1 MVGQK
6 PWIVCPRRLLTL
18 HGRKLSPQQI
28 AVRDRIVRYG
38 SLSPT
43 KEYRVWS
50 EVKMTV
56 PMTDRSKKTHLFNYT
71 FDYVLA
77 DKTSMPTSRISNA
90 LDMSEDRCLRIAEG
104 NGLEI
109 VRRDGE
115 VWIDDWPS
123 EPLVIVEVMSS
134 STSGGNKRKRTQIS
148 MAFEDALLK
157 GEEHEGPGINYR
169 QVWAR
174 MASQLIVKS
183 QVATAWNA
191 KTIWILQDVLADYIS
206 TTTGLDLEAYAA
218 ERSNEVNIL
227 SIGYDDGPDES
238 GVLRTVPENFYSGP
252 VSTQVED
259 GVDGGFVDI
268 VKVGSVPPVRYL
280 WKALF
285 RKIPCGV
292 LGR

>member
-1 MVGQK
+1 
-6 PWIVCPRRLLTL
+6 
-18 HGRKLSPQQI
+18 
-28 AVRDRIVRYG
+28 
-38 SLSPT
+38 
-43 KEYRVWS
+43 
-50 EVKMTV
+50 MTV
-56 PMTDRSKKTHLFNYT
+56 PMTDRSEKTHLFNYT

-77 DKTSMPTSRISNA
+77 DKTAMPASRISSA
-90 LDMSEDRCLRIAEG
+90 LDMSEDRCLRIAQG

-123 EPLVIVEVMSS
+123 VPLVIVEVMSS
-134 STSGGNKRKRTQIS
+134 STSGGNKRKRTRIS

-157 GEEHEGPGINYR
+157 GERHEGPGINYR

-191 KTIWILQDVLADYIS
+191 KTIWILQDLLADYIS

-227 SIGYDDGPDES
+227 SIGYDDVPDES
-238 GVLRTVPENFYSGP
+238 GVLRTVPEDFYSGP
-252 VSTQVED
+252 VSRQVED
-259 GVDGGFVDI
+259 GGDGGFVDI
-268 VKVGSVPPVRYL
+268 VKAGSVPPVRYL

-285 RKIPCGV
+285 RKKSCGV

>member
-1 MVGQK
+1 
-6 PWIVCPRRLLTL
+6 
-18 HGRKLSPQQI
+18 
-28 AVRDRIVRYG
+28 
-38 SLSPT
+38 
-43 KEYRVWS
+43 
-50 EVKMTV
+50 MTV
-56 PMTDRSKKTHLFNYT
+56 PMAERSEKAHLFNYT

-77 DKTSMPTSRISNA
+77 DKTSMRTSRISDV
-90 LDMSEDRCLRIAEG
+90 LDMSEEKCLRIAEE

-109 VRRDGE
+109 VGRDGE

-123 EPLVIVEVMSS
+123 APLVIVEVMSS
-134 STSGGNKRKRTQIS
+134 STSGGNKNKRTQIR

-157 GEEHEGPGINYR
+157 GAKHEGPGINYR

-183 QVATAWNA
+183 QVALEWNA

-206 TTTGLDLEAYAA
+206 TTTGLNLESYAA
-218 ERSNEVNIL
+218 QRSNEVNIL
-227 SIGYDDGPDES
+227 SIGYDDVPDES
-238 GVLRTVPENFYSGP
+238 GLLRTVPENFYAGP

-268 VKVGSVPPVRYL
+268 VKVGSVPPVRHL

-285 RKIPCGV
+285 RKRPCGV
-292 LGR
+292 LAR